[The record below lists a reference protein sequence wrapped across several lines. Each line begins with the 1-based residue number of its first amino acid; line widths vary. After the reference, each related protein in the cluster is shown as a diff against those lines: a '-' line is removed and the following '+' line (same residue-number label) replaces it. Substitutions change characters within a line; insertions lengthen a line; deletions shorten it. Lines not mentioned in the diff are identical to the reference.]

1 MKKKL
6 FILLLISLVII
17 QCKKDDDTIS
27 EYEAREYSDQV
38 IEDQIALEEYLQS
51 HTYNYE
57 DFNSNSNID
66 VDIKI
71 LGDNSTELSLFDMAS
86 VQSIDVPDAN
96 GENVPHN
103 LYYIIARDGIK
114 ENPSIVD
121 SVYVTYEGKL
131 TNGSTFDKI
140 NFPVWL
146 DLTNVVR
153 GFREGV
159 SKLKSGVYIENSDGT
174 IEYSSFGVGIF
185 FFPSGLGYFESS
197 SPGIPEYSPLV
208 FSVKL
213 MTYNKADHDSDGVFS
228 ILEDIDGDGS
238 PFGDDTDGD
247 RLWNMY
253 DTDDDN
259 DGILTINELD
269 KNEDGII
276 DDTDGDGTPD
286 YLDPNNWLFI
296 FFPK

>member
-38 IEDQIALEEYLQS
+38 IDDQIALEEYLQS

-66 VDIKI
+66 VDIKV

-121 SVYVTYEGKL
+121 SVYVAYEGKL
-131 TNGSTFDKI
+131 TNGTTFDKI
-140 NFPVWL
+140 NFPIWL

-159 SKLKSGVYIENSDGT
+159 SKLKPGIYSENSDGT

-213 MTYNKADHDSDGVFS
+213 MTYNKADHDSDGVLS

-259 DGILTINELD
+259 DGVLTINELD
-269 KNEDGII
+269 KNEDGVI
-276 DDTDGDGTPD
+276 DDTDGDGIPD
-286 YLDPNNWLFI
+286 YLDPNN
-296 FFPK
+296 

>member
-38 IEDQIALEEYLQS
+38 IDDQIALEEYLQS

-66 VDIKI
+66 VDIKF

-131 TNGSTFDKI
+131 TNGTTFDKI
-140 NFPVWL
+140 NFPIWL

-159 SKLKSGVYIENSDGT
+159 SKLKPGIYSENSDGT

-213 MTYNKADHDSDGVFS
+213 MTFNKADDDCDGVLS
-228 ILEDIDGDGS
+228 IQEDIDGDGS

-259 DGILTINELD
+259 DGVLTINELD
-269 KNEDGII
+269 KNEDGVI
-276 DDTDGDGTPD
+276 DDTDGDGIPD
-286 YLDPNNWLFI
+286 YLDPNN
-296 FFPK
+296 